1 MKKFYFL
8 FLFALIA
15 SIGNLYAAEKTVT
28 WNFAGRKSGSGAT
41 TSCELKVQSGS
52 ATGTWK
58 ISASENFTAQTGSGS
73 TSVTL
78 GSKKAPCTD
87 AKLEL
92 TNSPIPEG
100 AQIKKVS
107 ITAKT
112 NNAKGATFGLQI
124 GGVSSETTLTFDKT
138 KTTQEFTESKVGNVV
153 LVINT
158 LNQSNV
164 SLYSISITYEEVAE
178 TKCAKPTFNLEN
190 GKTYTDAQTLVI
202 TSTTADATIH
212 YTINRGEEK
221 TGQPAEFTENGEYT
235 VDAWATKDNLTESDH
250 ASIKF
255 TIAKKCAAPT
265 FTPAAGY
272 LKLGNAI
279 TFTSATAD
287 AEISYQYS
295 YNGGEYTSFVKGTS
309 FTPDKEGTYKIIAK
323 ATKTGLED
331 GVSGEQIYEVGNLV
345 FYESFDKND
354 GTGGND
360 GKWSGSIASNDIQ
373 YDVTGWT
380 CQNASGAN
388 KCAKFGT
395 SSKKGTATTPA
406 LTDLEGDAILTFK
419 AAPWNTEGGKMSVT
433 ISDGTIETS
442 EFELINNTFTEYS
455 VKISGGATS
464 KITFTSSEARFFL
477 DEVKVKQVAVATPTI
492 TPNGG
497 DVKVGD
503 KITFATKTDG
513 ATLSYSTDGG
523 QTWTPGSEYTAT
535 TVGALNLW
543 VKATKGSD
551 ESAVA
556 KATFNVV
563 DPNAIGSVNI
573 NITADKTAKTGELF
587 GTMTVAVPMPI
598 NATVMDVVIKKDG
611 KEFSSD
617 KNLTAEFS
625 KEITE
630 TGTYEIDVTAN
641 NDKEI
646 IGDKKTA
653 EFYSNKLTDI
663 ADFLLY
669 GPECNNLFGSDV
681 VYEFTCPL
689 SVTYANGS
697 NLWVTDGTDGMLIF
711 QRGGFSTAYT
721 NGTVFA
727 KGIKGQYTV
736 YNNTIELTEPVLTE
750 TTEGAT
756 VDPKQIEIA
765 AISADNQNQFVI
777 IKDAVLNVKNETF
790 ADAAG
795 NTVDMYD
802 KKFCTV
808 PADGT
813 YDVVGIVSYY
823 GYSEAEAATQVYP
836 LAFLTAPTATLGFT
850 AAEINEMP
858 WLAANDI
865 VLTEDGSFE
874 DMNAS
879 CVKLTCEEGAQI
891 EYTLDSGEPSPS
903 TATVESG
910 TEIGFTDGESYM
922 LTVCAVKGGYKSA
935 SREYLFSIGKTSS
948 VSSMSAEGVKVFAAE
963 GGVEVVADE
972 AADVAVYTVAGQL
985 VRQARVAE
993 GSTLVN
999 VAPGFYVVRA
1009 NGTATKVIVR

>member
-15 SIGNLYAAEKTVT
+15 SISNLYAAEKTVT

-58 ISASENFTAQTGSGS
+58 ITASKKFYAQTGSGS

-78 GSKKAPCTD
+78 GSKNDPCTD

-255 TIAKKCAAPT
+255 TIAKKCATPT

-380 CQNASGAN
+380 CPNASGAN

-406 LTDLEGDAILTFK
+406 LADLEGDAILTFK

-464 KITFTSSEARFFL
+464 KITFTSENNRFFL
-477 DEVKVKQVAVATPTI
+477 DEVKVVAIVKEPKEPT
-492 TPNGG
+492 
-497 DVKVGD
+497 V
-503 KITFATKTDG
+503 
-513 ATLSYSTDGG
+513 
-523 QTWTPGSEYTAT
+523 
-535 TVGALNLW
+535 
-543 VKATKGSD
+543 
-551 ESAVA
+551 
-556 KATFNVV
+556 
-563 DPNAIGSVNI
+563 
-573 NITADKTAKTGELF
+573 
-587 GTMTVAVPMPI
+587 
-598 NATVMDVVIKKDG
+598 
-611 KEFSSD
+611 
-617 KNLTAEFS
+617 
-625 KEITE
+625 
-630 TGTYEIDVTAN
+630 
-641 NDKEI
+641 
-646 IGDKKTA
+646 
-653 EFYSNKLTDI
+653 
-663 ADFLLY
+663 
-669 GPECNNLFGSDV
+669 
-681 VYEFTCPL
+681 
-689 SVTYANGS
+689 
-697 NLWVTDGTDGMLIF
+697 
-711 QRGGFSTAYT
+711 
-721 NGTVFA
+721 
-727 KGIKGQYTV
+727 
-736 YNNTIELTEPVLTE
+736 
-750 TTEGAT
+750 
-756 VDPKQIEIA
+756 
-765 AISADNQNQFVI
+765 
-777 IKDAVLNVKNETF
+777 
-790 ADAAG
+790 
-795 NTVDMYD
+795 
-802 KKFCTV
+802 
-808 PADGT
+808 
-813 YDVVGIVSYY
+813 
-823 GYSEAEAATQVYP
+823 
-836 LAFLTAPTATLGFT
+836 TLGFT

-858 WLAANDI
+858 WLAANDK
-865 VLTEDGSFE
+865 VLTEEATEVKD
-874 DMNAS
+874 AS

-891 EYTLDSGEPSPS
+891 EYTLVSAETGSS

-910 TEIGFTDGESYM
+910 AEIVGLIKGEVYE

-935 SREYLFSIGKTSS
+935 SRQYTFTITGSTSS
-948 VSSMSAEGVKVFAAE
+948 VSSMSAEGVKVFATE
-963 GGVEVVADE
+963 GGVEVVAAE
-972 AADVAVYTVAGQL
+972 ATDVAVYTVAGQL

-993 GSTLVN
+993 DSTLVN

>member
-28 WNFAGRKSGSGAT
+28 STFKDNDLNVGVGEPEWVASIAASTFETSGSKRGVQFGAAKGAFTLT
-41 TSCELKVQSGS
+41 TKVS
-52 ATGTWK
+52 
-58 ISASENFTAQTGSGS
+58 F
-73 TSVTL
+73 
-78 GSKKAPCTD
+78 SKV
-87 AKLEL
+87 
-92 TNSPIPEG
+92 
-100 AQIKKVS
+100 KKVS
-107 ITAKT
+107 VLLSSNENVNT
-112 NNAKGATFGLQI
+112 
-124 GGVSSETTLTFDKT
+124 VSL
-138 KTTQEFTESKVGNVV
+138 KVGDTSVGSVV
-153 LVINT
+153 SIEKKNNYSVEWTAESPQNGIVELSFNDKKKSI
-158 LNQSNV
+158 
-164 SLYSISITYEEVAE
+164 YIKSISITYEEVAE
-178 TKCAKPTFNLEN
+178 TKCAT
-190 GKTYTDAQTLVI
+190 
-202 TSTTADATIH
+202 
-212 YTINRGEEK
+212 
-221 TGQPAEFTENGEYT
+221 
-235 VDAWATKDNLTESDH
+235 
-250 ASIKF
+250 
-255 TIAKKCAAPT
+255 PT

-380 CQNASGAN
+380 CPNASGAN

-406 LTDLEGDAILTFK
+406 LTGLEGDAILTFK

-464 KITFTSSEARFFL
+464 KITFTSSEDRFFL

-813 YDVVGIVSYY
+813 YDVVGIVSYF
-823 GYSEAEAATQVYP
+823 GYSGAVPATQVYP

-850 AAEINEMP
+850 AAEINEMS
-858 WLAANDI
+858 WLAANDK

-874 DMNAS
+874 DINAS

-935 SREYLFSIGKTSS
+935 SREYMFSIGKTSS

-963 GGVEVVADE
+963 GGVEVVAEE
-972 AADVAVYTVAGQL
+972 AAEVAVYTAAGQL